1 MITTTW
7 RFRVTIPAEA
17 EEHIFRA
24 GDVVAVETRE
34 EDAIRGVV
42 ERLTSAYDETCTPEQ
57 VEAAV
62 ATAHAAF
69 SERPVRD
76 FVPVLV
82 ERKARAL
89 LNEAQG

>member
-1 MITTTW
+1 M
-7 RFRVTIPAEA
+7 
-17 EEHIFRA
+17 
-24 GDVVAVETRE
+24 AVETHE

-57 VEAAV
+57 LEAAV

-82 ERKARAL
+82 ERTVRAL
-89 LNEAQG
+89 LNEAAG

>member
-1 MITTTW
+1 MITKTW
-7 RFRVTIPAEA
+7 RFRMAIPAEA

-24 GDVVAVETRE
+24 GDDVAVETRE
-34 EDAIRGVV
+34 EEAIRGVV
-42 ERLTSAYDETCTPEQ
+42 ERLTSAYDKTCTPEQ

-62 ATAHAAF
+62 AAAHADF

-82 ERKARAL
+82 ERKARAV
-89 LNEAQG
+89 LNEASG

>member
-1 MITTTW
+1 M
-7 RFRVTIPAEA
+7 
-17 EEHIFRA
+17 
-24 GDVVAVETRE
+24 AVETRE

-42 ERLTSAYDETCTPEQ
+42 ERLTSAYDKTCTPEQ

-62 ATAHAAF
+62 AKAHTAF

-82 ERKARAL
+82 ERKARAH
-89 LNEAQG
+89 LNEAAG

>member
-1 MITTTW
+1 M
-7 RFRVTIPAEA
+7 
-17 EEHIFRA
+17 
-24 GDVVAVETRE
+24 AVETRE
-34 EDAIRGVV
+34 EEAIRGVV
-42 ERLTSAYDETCTPEQ
+42 ERLTSTYAETRTPKQ

-62 ATAHAAF
+62 TTAHAAF

-89 LNEAQG
+89 LNEASG

>member
-1 MITTTW
+1 
-7 RFRVTIPAEA
+7 
-17 EEHIFRA
+17 
-24 GDVVAVETRE
+24 VAVETHE

-57 VEAAV
+57 LEAAV

-82 ERKARAL
+82 ERTVRAL
-89 LNEAQG
+89 LNEAAG

>member
-1 MITTTW
+1 
-7 RFRVTIPAEA
+7 VTIPAEA
-17 EEHIFRA
+17 EEYILRA
-24 GDVVAVETRE
+24 GAVVAVETHE

-57 VEAAV
+57 LEAAV

-82 ERKARAL
+82 ERTVRAL
-89 LNEAQG
+89 LNEAAG

>member
-1 MITTTW
+1 M
-7 RFRVTIPAEA
+7 
-17 EEHIFRA
+17 
-24 GDVVAVETRE
+24 AVETRE

-42 ERLTSAYDETCTPEQ
+42 ERLASAYDETCTPEQ

-69 SERPVRD
+69 SDRPVRD

-89 LNEAQG
+89 LNKASG

>member
-1 MITTTW
+1 MSRRARKTLS
-7 RFRVTIPAEA
+7 AESSK
-17 EEHIFRA
+17 
-24 GDVVAVETRE
+24 
-34 EDAIRGVV
+34 
-42 ERLTSAYDETCTPEQ
+42 RLTSAYDETCTPEQ

-69 SERPVRD
+69 SDRPVRD

-89 LNEAQG
+89 LNEAHG

>member
-1 MITTTW
+1 M
-7 RFRVTIPAEA
+7 
-17 EEHIFRA
+17 
-24 GDVVAVETRE
+24 AVETRE

-42 ERLTSAYDETCTPEQ
+42 ERLTSAYDESCTPEQ

-69 SERPVRD
+69 SDRPVRD

-82 ERKARAL
+82 ERKARTL